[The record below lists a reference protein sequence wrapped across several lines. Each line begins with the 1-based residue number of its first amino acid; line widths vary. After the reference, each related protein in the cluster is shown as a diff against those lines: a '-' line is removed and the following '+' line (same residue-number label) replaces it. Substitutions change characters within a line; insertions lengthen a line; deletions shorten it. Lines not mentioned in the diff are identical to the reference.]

1 MNEYLLLYLITR
13 LDSLALPFMIG
24 IFGSVVLCVVSG
36 ITSVSFIL
44 AGYDDD
50 EPPKLLAQKV
60 LIRSSLVLASLL
72 ALTVIIP
79 SKDEMM
85 LIIAGG
91 KTIEYIKQDKNL
103 QSIPFKT
110 SELVAQVLDKELEK
124 LKEEAKTK

>member
-13 LDSLALPFMIG
+13 LDSLGAPCAVG
-24 IFGSVVLCVVSG
+24 IFSA
-36 ITSVSFIL
+36 FIL
-44 AGYDDD
+44 CAASGAASISFLKDNDD
-50 EPPKLLAQKV
+50 EPFKILAKKV

-79 SKDEMM
+79 SKDEVM

-103 QSIPFKT
+103 QSLPFKT
-110 SELVAQVLDKELEK
+110 SELVAQVLDRELEK